1 MIKLLTEDSLSN
13 EFFVVQEGKIVINP
27 VFQEEFGDRLD
38 TVESRI
44 QAMLGLATEV
54 SQLKEQLSGFATE
67 FDIISR
73 TSPLQDQLTYLQD
86 FEVAELKRKVQT
98 LEGNLSSHSPSGSNE
113 ELTEQV
119 RALTED
125 ITSLANR
132 VKELERK

>member
-13 EFFVVQEGKIVINP
+13 KFFVVQEGKIVINP